1 MISDENRK
9 EKIRLHESKVTLR
22 LLNFV
27 VGIICAVAI
36 FATYSQTFISMSVAY
51 TLGAETL
58 SVALSELGDIEVSED
73 DLSSV
78 EGTEISVSLSLEG
91 SDLSVLLVDELNAV
105 VSGNDLIETCEDNE
119 LLGNTVS
126 SVVDTVVPQMRRV
139 LARVVAIYAIA
150 IVGDTA
156 SAITDT
162 AESGGYVLY
171 AETSVDSETS
181 SKISELLAND
191 SLTDDLAA
199 VIEDLV
205 AEGSIS
211 SDELKETINSY
222 LTEHQDELDITD
234 EELEEICAQVED
246 VVDQLVEGYGDESGT
261 IDTDSLAIQMMISAG
276 LITEDSVSED
286 ATIDDVLY
294 DFIMDLLEE
303 YDVVCLA
310 LVIISF
316 IVGVLYLLWGWLLL
330 KSIVHIISG
339 TPMWMFT
346 AKIFT
351 GIPYIIILLLKL
363 VTSDLVMPLIVEMLA
378 DLVAFDLSAIALG
391 FGGGFVAAICTL
403 VLYLLG
409 FIYNHY
415 RKAYRESKHILNRKN

>member
-1 MISDENRK
+1 MNSDENRK

-36 FATYSQTFISMSVAY
+36 FATYSQTFISMNVAY
-51 TLGAETL
+51 TLSAETL

-91 SDLSVLLVDELNAV
+91 GDLSVLLVEELNAV

-126 SVVDTVVPQMRRV
+126 SVVGTVVPQMRRV

-156 SAITDT
+156 SALTDT
-162 AESGGYVLY
+162 AESGGDVLY
-171 AETSVDSETS
+171 AETS

-199 VIEDLV
+199 EIEELV

-222 LTEHQDELDITD
+222 LAEHQDELDITD
-234 EELEEICAQVED
+234 EELEEIYAEVDD
-246 VVDQLVEGYGDESGT
+246 VVDQLVEEYGDDSGT

-351 GIPYIIILLLKL
+351 GIPYIVILLLKL
-363 VTSDLVMPLIVEMLA
+363 ATSDLVMSFVIETLA
-378 DLVAFDLSAIALG
+378 DLVAFDFSAIALG

-415 RKAYRESKHILNRKN
+415 RKAYRESKHILNRKD